1 MLIISKYLLGTKS
14 VESIVTREEHKILYV
29 RIENEVSDPEIYIL
43 ENVNSKEIIKEIL
56 IVEDNVQLN
65 YNLNSLHFINVF
77 EFRKGFHKFF
87 VFEFSNEIDLN
98 VNNITTRK
106 DYEISNYNNPTD
118 EIDFQKKYARI
129 PKPDLDKIYTE
140 DELLKMHPIKQLR
153 YILIHKYYIKN
164 RICNK
169 ISLDKQIE
177 LILSYQEENIIDP
190 FSFIN
195 KTTNYLPESSHYSD
209 FEKDKYITILT
220 HQNKD
225 PQIVL

>member
-1 MLIISKYLLGTKS
+1 
-14 VESIVTREEHKILYV
+14 
-29 RIENEVSDPEIYIL
+29 
-43 ENVNSKEIIKEIL
+43 
-56 IVEDNVQLN
+56 
-65 YNLNSLHFINVF
+65 
-77 EFRKGFHKFF
+77 
-87 VFEFSNEIDLN
+87 
-98 VNNITTRK
+98 
-106 DYEISNYNNPTD
+106 
-118 EIDFQKKYARI
+118 
-129 PKPDLDKIYTE
+129 
-140 DELLKMHPIKQLR
+140 MHPIKQLR